1 MWLYR
6 YSYRL
11 NSFFSHLLH
20 IYSGNCKS
28 KSVFCVQYV
37 CSHWATA
44 RDAVGF
50 AGSGHYSFLA
60 AVLWFTA
67 VVCWGLF
74 LHLSFSTR
82 IPPSLNNSNHIPS
95 HSAPISSPCPR
106 WVPALGALHP
116 PLAGS
121 ACHCVLHG
129 AVWAAALPSKS
140 LCWDATDLHLC
151 FLCISGSQS

>member
-20 IYSGNCKS
+20 IYSGNCKG

-67 VVCWGLF
+67 VICWGLF
-74 LHLSFSTR
+74 LHLSFSTQ

-106 WVPALGALHP
+106 WVPALGALQP
-116 PLAGS
+116 AFSGVCMPLCS
-121 ACHCVLHG
+121 AWCSLSSRVAVQVVVLRCNRSPL
-129 AVWAAALPSKS
+129 V
-140 LCWDATDLHLC
+140 
-151 FLCISGSQS
+151 FFVY